1 MPEQIPSRRESLLGG
16 RSQGFTLL
24 EVLVT
29 LVVLTGGMIA
39 LSQAINTGI
48 LASTDVED
56 VDLALNIAQA
66 KLEEVKNTSF
76 SNIASSGA
84 AADSNFSD
92 FTVTVDVSGTDPK
105 TVTVTVAWNVK
116 GGSTDVALTS
126 LAANY

>member
-29 LVVLTGGMIA
+29 LVVLTGGIIA

-76 SNIASSGA
+76 ANIASSGA

-116 GGSTDVALTS
+116 GGSTSVALTT